1 MAPALVIAA
10 TIVLV
15 IPSGCARP
23 PAGGKSDTGKKK
35 VSVKDTTA
43 NQTPAGTEDDRE
55 NERIAMVATQ
65 IKARGVKDERVL
77 QAMRA
82 VPRHLFV
89 PPAYQDQAYE
99 DHPLPIGEGQTISQP
114 YIVAVMSEALELEGG
129 EKVLEVGTG
138 SGYQA
143 AVLSHLA
150 GEVHTIEIVSVLAE
164 RSKKVLAE
172 HGYDNV
178 TVYEGDGYAGLPD
191 EAPFDAIMI
200 TAAPPTIPEPLKMQL
215 AVGGRLVLPVGTTYQ
230 SLIRLRRTAE
240 DAWKKE
246 DVLPAVVFVP
256 MTGKIQ
262 QI

>member
-1 MAPALVIAA
+1 MSPSLVLAA
-10 TIVLV
+10 AIVLV
-15 IPSGCARP
+15 AHQGCMRP
-23 PAGGKSDTGKKK
+23 QSGGKSDTGKKK
-35 VSVKDTTA
+35 AAVNDTA
-43 NQTPAGTEDDRE
+43 NHTSGKTEDDRTR
-55 NERIAMVATQ
+55 ERLAMVATQ
-65 IKARGVKDERVL
+65 IEARGVKDERVL
-77 QAMRA
+77 EAMRT

-164 RSKKVLAE
+164 RSKKLLADQ
-172 HGYDNV
+172 GYDNV
-178 TVYEGDGYAGLPD
+178 TVYDGDGYAGLPD

-200 TAAPPTIPEPLKMQL
+200 TAAPPSIPEPLKMQL
-215 AVGGRLVLPVGTTYQ
+215 AIGGRLVLPVGTTYQ

-240 DAWKKE
+240 DVWKKE

>member
-1 MAPALVIAA
+1 MLAAAIILVSP
-10 TIVLV
+10 T
-15 IPSGCARP
+15 GCMHP

-35 VSVKDTTA
+35 TTVNDSTDSTA
-43 NQTPAGTEDDRE
+43 EDRTS
-55 NERIAMVATQ
+55 ERIAMVANQ

-77 QAMRA
+77 EAMRT

-89 PPAYQDQAYE
+89 PEAYQDQAYE

-150 GEVHTIEIVSVLAE
+150 AEVHTIEIVPALAQ
-164 RSKKVLAE
+164 RSKKLLAE
-172 HGYDNV
+172 LGYDNV
-178 TVYEGDGYAGLPD
+178 TAYEGDGYAGLPD

-215 AVGGRLVLPVGTTYQ
+215 AIGGRLVLPVGTTYQ
-230 SLIRLRRTAE
+230 SLVRIRRTAE

-246 DVLPAVVFVP
+246 DVLPAVIFVP